1 MPIFH
6 SQRNQLKKKTTKKRP
21 YAAKEDLG
29 HRISFKT
36 RFRPSCY
43 FSRPYDLLL
52 QDIKYGNHPKL
63 FNIYNPIRKYSKSDN
78 LVKQTCSLCKAY
90 THKHNPDKYLS
101 LSPTVVFTEI
111 RK

>member
-52 QDIKYGNHPKL
+52 
-63 FNIYNPIRKYSKSDN
+63 
-78 LVKQTCSLCKAY
+78 
-90 THKHNPDKYLS
+90 
-101 LSPTVVFTEI
+101 
-111 RK
+111 